1 MLMKHTLWGD
11 EVNDNE
17 DNIEGMGIK
26 IQEESEIQEEEILI
40 PEKRAT
46 RSAQKQTKKQD
57 EQQIKSVVNNLK
69 Y

>member
-26 IQEESEIQEEEILI
+26 IQEESEI
-40 PEKRAT
+40 
-46 RSAQKQTKKQD
+46 
-57 EQQIKSVVNNLK
+57 
-69 Y
+69 